1 MRKQIVR
8 TYLNNDMC
16 DDEINTMLDAN
27 KDVRIQ
33 QMIAYQDGTR
43 LMLKVL
49 YEIIEADLSVKE

>member
-1 MRKQIVR
+1 
-8 TYLNNDMC
+8 MC